1 VVKCK
6 EYGLYDIMG
15 FRYNWNKE
23 ILAQFHGSFYFNEFS
38 NTIYWTTQW
47 QKYCI
52 DYMTFSRLLALG
64 SKDETCDAIHFKEKL
79 MPKDVT
85 FMFFN
90 PILAHEGKADNLQP
104 YYL

>member
-1 VVKCK
+1 
-6 EYGLYDIMG
+6 
-15 FRYNWNKE
+15 
-23 ILAQFHGSFYFNEFS
+23 
-38 NTIYWTTQW
+38 
-47 QKYCI
+47 
-52 DYMTFSRLLALG
+52 MTFSRLLALG